1 MKKIL
6 FIGCL
11 LLIVLYGINQ
21 LVLENGLAV
30 LPLTSETTE
39 KNKEEDTIK
48 PLKPKKIEPSAIRY
62 IGEEDCFEL
71 PLNGATGYATIQLNL
86 RAEAS
91 SNSELLTM
99 IPVGSGFVILEED
112 GDWWM
117 IQLEEQIGYVYHNY
131 CMINLPDVLP
141 SVVYNNTNATS
152 SYFTSSYQAIPN
164 LTGEKLYDA
173 YCYNERLGYEEYI
186 MPVLYSTAK
195 KIAVAQQAALL
206 DGNTLVM
213 YELFRPYEVQINIV
227 NQLTEL
233 SQNNLEVLKGLS
245 AEPWS
250 MNWFIA
256 TGLSNHQRGF
266 ALDVSLGE
274 VLELTDKL
282 SGDYIYGDVTEYSEY
297 QMPTPIHELG
307 VNSISMAYPVTSKND
322 EAWRTAPASNTMNGS
337 ALLLRNYCVDAGLT
351 PLASEWWHFNDLENH
366 GSAESSGNYFI
377 NTICSKAA
385 NK

>member
-1 MKKIL
+1 
-6 FIGCL
+6 
-11 LLIVLYGINQ
+11 
-21 LVLENGLAV
+21 
-30 LPLTSETTE
+30 
-39 KNKEEDTIK
+39 
-48 PLKPKKIEPSAIRY
+48 
-62 IGEEDCFEL
+62 
-71 PLNGATGYATIQLNL
+71 
-86 RAEAS
+86 
-91 SNSELLTM
+91 
-99 IPVGSGFVILEED
+99 
-112 GDWWM
+112 
-117 IQLEEQIGYVYHNY
+117 
-131 CMINLPDVLP
+131 
-141 SVVYNNTNATS
+141 
-152 SYFTSSYQAIPN
+152 
-164 LTGEKLYDA
+164 
-173 YCYNERLGYEEYI
+173 
-186 MPVLYSTAK
+186 
-195 KIAVAQQAALL
+195 
-206 DGNTLVM
+206 M